1 MILTTKRLTLRPA
14 DLSYLHSTH
23 AYAGDMDNTKF
34 MMFLPA
40 TKEETFEYIKKCET
54 AWLAQNQSSF
64 EFDILLK
71 SENNKFIGGIA
82 LELLQSNPQIT
93 ETFGD
98 NVADLGWI
106 LDKNYWNHGF
116 VTEAAF
122 AVVKLAKSLGY
133 KKLIAQCDKDNIG
146 SYRVMEK
153 IGMTLFSNDGVRFNK
168 CEPNVPK
175 TELMY
180 TMDL

>member
-1 MILTTKRLTLRPA
+1 MCKIGIGVPKL
-14 DLSYLHSTH
+14 YEF
-23 AYAGDMDNTKF
+23 N
-34 MMFLPA
+34 
-40 TKEETFEYIKKCET
+40 EKKISNE
-54 AWLAQNQSSF
+54 LAA
-64 EFDILLK
+64 I
-71 SENNKFIGGIA
+71 
-82 LELLQSNPQIT
+82 
-93 ETFGD
+93 
-98 NVADLGWI
+98 
-106 LDKNYWNHGF
+106 
-116 VTEAAF
+116 
-122 AVVKLAKSLGY
+122 GY

>member
-1 MILTTKRLTLRPA
+1 
-14 DLSYLHSTH
+14 
-23 AYAGDMDNTKF
+23 
-34 MMFLPA
+34 
-40 TKEETFEYIKKCET
+40 
-54 AWLAQNQSSF
+54 
-64 EFDILLK
+64 LK

-153 IGMTLFSNDGVRFNK
+153 IGMTLFSDNGVRFNK

>member
-1 MILTTKRLTLRPA
+1 MSLMKKK
-14 DLSYLHSTH
+14 YLV
-23 AYAGDMDNTKF
+23 
-34 MMFLPA
+34 
-40 TKEETFEYIKKCET
+40 KEYVEGICANE
-54 AWLAQNQSSF
+54 LAA
-64 EFDILLK
+64 I
-71 SENNKFIGGIA
+71 
-82 LELLQSNPQIT
+82 
-93 ETFGD
+93 
-98 NVADLGWI
+98 
-106 LDKNYWNHGF
+106 
-116 VTEAAF
+116 
-122 AVVKLAKSLGY
+122 GY